1 MASSL
6 KKLLS
11 WIKNIGYIACFIG
24 TSVILSLNVDSSR
37 NNTGEVLA
45 GGFIILVSIY
55 VGHFVLVRLID
66 FFFEIPNKR
75 KMKRID
81 DEKIY
86 NQVLSEIESNNFR
99 KGLMAKA
106 LAEAKGDEKKSRAI
120 YIELRYQSIKDEQ

>member
-1 MASSL
+1 MLL
-6 KKLLS
+6 KKILS

-24 TSVILSLNVDSSR
+24 TSAILSLSSR
-37 NNTGEVLA
+37 SNTDEVLLGA
-45 GGFIILVSIY
+45 FIILVSIY
-55 VGHFVLVRLID
+55 AGHFVLVRLID
-66 FFFEIPNKR
+66 FLYEIPTKR

>member
-6 KKLLS
+6 KKILS

-24 TSVILSLNVDSSR
+24 TTAILSLPPRD
-37 NNTGEVLA
+37 TGEVLSGA
-45 GGFIILVSIY
+45 FIILVSIY
-55 VGHFVLVRLID
+55 AGHFVLVRLID
-66 FFFEIPNKR
+66 FLYEIPTKR

-106 LAEAKGDEKKSRAI
+106 LAKAKGDEKKSRAI